1 MSPQNRERVWFPS
14 GTSAMTEER
23 DIRGI
28 ILWFSDKKEREKR
41 LAIIMVDAIEKNR
54 SDSFEW
60 KKWNLKTWRRKFFS
74 IERKIKSNPWWM
86 VNEKEIARESGW
98 KVIEDGWNSLDIR
111 CLSNSILLYPLSSPP
126 LLLPSFNFPVTGNKR
141 SPDN

>member
-14 GTSAMTEER
+14 GTSAMAEER

-28 ILWFSDKKEREKR
+28 ILWFSDKKEKREKTGNNYGGR
-41 LAIIMVDAIEKNR
+41 DWKKSVR
-54 SDSFEW
+54 FVRV

-126 LLLPSFNFPVTGNKR
+126 FLLPSFNFPVTGNKR

>member
-14 GTSAMTEER
+14 GTSAMAEER

-28 ILWFSDKKEREKR
+28 ILWFSDKKKKREKTGNNYGGR
-41 LAIIMVDAIEKNR
+41 D
-54 SDSFEW
+54 W
-60 KKWNLKTWRRKFFS
+60 KKSVRFVRVKKVEFKNVATKVFFDRTEDKEQSLVNGERKRNSKGKWLKSYRGRVKFF
-74 IERKIKSNPWWM
+74 R
-86 VNEKEIARESGW
+86 
-98 KVIEDGWNSLDIR
+98 
-111 CLSNSILLYPLSSPP
+111 YPLSFQLYPTLSPLLPP